1 MQMTRGWF
9 AGVILISLATISMH
23 VVFAAEEPAE
33 LSGEIV
39 KIQDI
44 IKNEPSYEGKDVVLE
59 GKIETECASGC
70 WFILNDGSA
79 SLYVD
84 ILPSNFVIPQKSGKE
99 AKVYGEVIAKDGDP
113 MLIGKIVKIDG
124 EIYR

>member
-1 MQMTRGWF
+1 MTRSWF
-9 AGVILISLATISMH
+9 AGIILITLTALSMQAVHAT
-23 VVFAAEEPAE
+23 EEPVE

-44 IKNEPSYEGKDVVLE
+44 IKNETAYEGENVVLE
-59 GKIETECASGC
+59 GKIETECPSGC

-84 ILPSNFVIPQKSGKE
+84 ILPSNFVIPQKSGQD
-99 AKVYGEVIAKDGDP
+99 ARVYGEVTVKDGDP

-124 EIYR
+124 EIFG